1 MKKLLKSEIRG
12 SMNSA
17 QIHCSLRK
25 VNICGYCSLNISRIP
40 PKTHENKKK
49 KKKNEKNKN
58 TASHK
63 RRRSLSA
70 IQTSTIFSRI

>member
-25 VNICGYCSLNISRIP
+25 VNICGYCSLNSSRIP

-49 KKKNEKNKN
+49 KKKERKEQKH
-58 TASHK
+58 SY
-63 RRRSLSA
+63 S
-70 IQTSTIFSRI
+70 QTQTQLKCYPN